1 MRKFGIN
8 SNDLQYDVQAASCPM
23 HGHIFRLFA
32 NTSGTVHKD
41 KEQDCATRFRG
52 AFDSNLLYFEI
63 YMGSRTRKAIS
74 GLPL

>member
-1 MRKFGIN
+1 MTYSMTCKPLR
-8 SNDLQYDVQAASCPM
+8 V

-41 KEQDCATRFRG
+41 KEQGCASRFRG

-63 YMGSRTRKAIS
+63 YVGSRTGAIS